1 MAPPGE
7 TPAGPHQPSLKD
19 ALLCA
24 ALEGALRLALKS
36 APDTARAL
44 QRLAP
49 ASFAFESAVPS
60 LALTLSLGPQED
72 PLFLSPGAD
81 PAAKAKATL
90 RPGAWPRLLERG
102 LEGAVL
108 SGAVVVEGDR
118 QALEALLEALL
129 SSPPDVLSPFAALFG
144 DAAAGAADA
153 LGRDLLGRGRHHARE
168 SAAKL
173 RRAAEGPRGLFPAP
187 EEVAR
192 FFDEADDLSLAVD
205 RAAARLRRLEGGRA
219 S

>member
-1 MAPPGE
+1 MAPPGD
-7 TPAGPHQPSLKD
+7 TPAGLRLKD

-24 ALEGALRLALKS
+24 ALEGALRLALNS
-36 APDTARAL
+36 APETARAL

-49 ASFAFESAVPS
+49 ASFAFESSVPA
-60 LALTLSLGPQED
+60 LALTLSLGLQET
-72 PLFLSPGAD
+72 LVFLSPGAD
-81 PAAKAKATL
+81 ATAQAKVTL

-108 SGAVVVEGDR
+108 SGAVVVDGDR

-129 SSPPDVLSPFAALFG
+129 SSPPDVLGPIAALFG
-144 DAAAGAADA
+144 DGVAGAADA
-153 LGRDLLGRGRHHARE
+153 LGRDLLGRGRHHVRE

-187 EEVAR
+187 EDGAR
-192 FFDEADDLSLAVD
+192 FFDEVDDLSLAVD
-205 RAAARLRRLEGGRA
+205 RAAARLRRLEARKR

>member
-7 TPAGPHQPSLKD
+7 TPGGPRLKD

-36 APDTARAL
+36 APDTTRAL
-44 QRLAP
+44 RHLAP
-49 ASFAFESAVPS
+49 ASFAFESTVPA
-60 LALTLSLGPQED
+60 LALTLSLGPQDD
-72 PLFLSPGAD
+72 PIFLSPGAD
-81 PAAKAKATL
+81 PEAEAKATL
-90 RPGAWPRLLERG
+90 RPGAWQRLLERG

-118 QALEALLEALL
+118 QALETLVEAML
-129 SSPPDVLSPFAALFG
+129 SSPPDLLGPIAALFG
-144 DAAAGAADA
+144 DAAAGAAEA

-173 RRAAEGPRGLFPAP
+173 RKAAEGPGGLFPAP

-192 FFDEADDLSLAVD
+192 FFDEADDLSLAID
-205 RAAARLRRLEGGRA
+205 RAAARLRRLEGGH
-219 S
+219 SS

>member
-44 QRLAP
+44 QRLGP

-118 QALEALLEALL
+118 QALEALLHHRPGCAEPRRRPLRRRRGRRGRRPGPGFARPG
-129 SSPPDVLSPFAALFG
+129 SSPCAGKRGQAKTGRRRPSRPFPGSGGGRPLFRRG
-144 DAAAGAADA
+144 
-153 LGRDLLGRGRHHARE
+153 GRSFPGRG
-168 SAAKL
+168 SGGGTAA
-173 RRAAEGPRGLFPAP
+173 PP
-187 EEVAR
+187 
-192 FFDEADDLSLAVD
+192 
-205 RAAARLRRLEGGRA
+205 
-219 S
+219 